1 MPSRS
6 PHSLETR
13 LLCGRLVR
21 SGEPFQTG
29 LNRRNIL
36 INFIDHRAA
45 IVNPSLDTDG
55 KPLAMHQ
62 HCLKGP
68 AIFEPNI
75 RIDDLLDGA
84 WH

>member
-1 MPSRS
+1 M
-6 PHSLETR
+6 EAG
-13 LLCGRLVR
+13 LLCGRLAR
-21 SGEPFQTG
+21 SGETSQTG

-36 INFIDHRAA
+36 IDFLDHQAP
-45 IVNPSLDTDG
+45 IVNPSLDADG
-55 KPLAMHQ
+55 KPLAVHQ

-75 RIDDLLDGA
+75 RIDNLLDGA